1 MYIHTCSRLA
11 ARFASWTTPSWTEA
25 IQPLEPCS
33 PFHRSKTSC
42 PEWPIRSFLSFDGR
56 PPEPALLPT
65 VKHTRSTLRLEATS
79 RPIFNTF
86 SQSFT
91 CVIFCRLFP
100 VSFALQVMNREGV
113 KPTALGVSRPV
124 WGGVPLYL
132 GVRVRSEPPKRA
144 RADRACSGGNFVL
157 LLFRQK

>member
-65 VKHTRSTLRLEATS
+65 VKRTHTPSGGYVSADLQHIQSELHLRDFLSVVPNLVCPPGHESRGGEADGARCLEAGVGWGAT
-79 RPIFNTF
+79 
-86 SQSFT
+86 
-91 CVIFCRLFP
+91 
-100 VSFALQVMNREGV
+100 VS
-113 KPTALGVSRPV
+113 
-124 WGGVPLYL
+124 WGSSSIG
-132 GVRVRSEPPKRA
+132 A
-144 RADRACSGGNFVL
+144 A
-157 LLFRQK
+157 